1 MLARMVGVVLVSALS
16 VKSKFDYYLNFKSP
30 CPNIILPVKEEPMD
44 QIEESTLN
52 SFIKQGP
59 NDHAKD
65 QEDNEP
71 YLSGREVKEDD
82 NEEEELVFPVRVFLV
97 EQEDEDPL
105 TTWSKH
111 FNRKTE
117 WSAGEERDSTG
128 NSVESNKNSVR
139 VKTFTQSGH
148 EMTNVQELPESD
160 FECAVCHKGFKVRA
174 KLVKHIRIHK
184 RPHECSVCQKTFS
197 KRDHLVTHMRI
208 HSGERPHACSVCQKS
223 FLTKGNL
230 VKHARIHSGERP
242 YECSVCP
249 KSFAE
254 RGALVT
260 HTRVHSG
267 ERPHE
272 CSVCQKSFVDRGTLN
287 RHMRIHTGER
297 PYECP

>member
-117 WSAGEERDSTG
+117 WSAVFCQQGKNVTQQAIQW
-128 NSVESNKNSVR
+128 NQTKTLSVSR
-139 VKTFTQSGH
+139 P
-148 EMTNVQELPESD
+148 L
-160 FECAVCHKGFKVRA
+160 HKVGMK
-174 KLVKHIRIHK
+174 
-184 RPHECSVCQKTFS
+184 
-197 KRDHLVTHMRI
+197 
-208 HSGERPHACSVCQKS
+208 
-223 FLTKGNL
+223 
-230 VKHARIHSGERP
+230 
-242 YECSVCP
+242 
-249 KSFAE
+249 
-254 RGALVT
+254 
-260 HTRVHSG
+260 
-267 ERPHE
+267 
-272 CSVCQKSFVDRGTLN
+272 
-287 RHMRIHTGER
+287 
-297 PYECP
+297 